1 MTAARIHMETMTPSV
16 KTRPC
21 IFIFLGSF
29 PESWTKPRTLTPRTG
44 KTHGMRLRMSPP
56 PKMSSAAKRKVVFS
70 ISPMIVP
77 SLSVMFPSA
86 SVKRSSLSIIFPA
99 SSIAFPSSSM
109 RSSVMMLILESR
121 SYFSAI
127 FLAIS
132 SLVFSSEVSI
142 LASVVL
148 GVGGVT
154 LTSPSHFELMN
165 TLWLSPERAVDGLW
179 RIPLIL
185 SSLGAGSGAKSL
197 PLFTSPE
204 MKTLSSFTMILIGF
218 CASS

>member
-1 MTAARIHMETMTPSV
+1 MTPSV

-121 SYFSAI
+121 SYSFAI
-127 FLAIS
+127 SFAIS
-132 SLVFSSEVSI
+132 SLDSSLGLLFGFCGVST
-142 LASVVL
+142 
-148 GVGGVT
+148 GVAFIP
-154 LTSPSHFELMN
+154 PSQVELIN
-165 TLWLSPERAVDGLW
+165 TLWLSPESTVDGLW
-179 RIPLIL
+179 RMPLIWF
-185 SSLGAGSGAKSL
+185 SLGAGSGAKSFPSL
-197 PLFTSPE
+197 TLPE
-204 MKTLSSFTMILIGF
+204 MIVLPSSEVIVIGF
-218 CASS
+218 CASNCPLYS